1 MEEVIA
7 ITTRSRD
14 LNQLS
19 DYHESPNYSTQ
30 LITKQPGP
38 GVSSI
43 PIDLFI
49 FIRKKVL
56 LTKTT
61 FYSI

>member
-19 DYHESPNYSTQ
+19 DYHELPTYSTQ

-43 PIDLFI
+43 PIDLFL
-49 FIRKKVL
+49 FILKKVL
-56 LTKTT
+56 VHETT
-61 FYSI
+61 F